1 MLNKHTFLSGCAIAV
16 FGWSGLTT
24 SANAQDATEPV
35 SKVAADVDDAVII
48 VTARRRDEALQDV
61 PMSITSIGGDALEK
75 SQISKPEALASR
87 VPTLNIAVG
96 GSGSG
101 GQISLRGIGSS
112 NVSAAFD
119 SAVALDFDG
128 VVLSS
133 MRLVQAGFFDVAQI
147 DVLKGPQSLY
157 FGKSATAGVLSIRS
171 ADPTTTFEASL
182 RGSYEIEEKG
192 YTVEGY
198 VSGPISDTLGY
209 RIAGRYNK
217 IDELYVNAAPNVAN
231 SYRGE
236 ENINLRGTLEWEPSD
251 SFKFNVKANYVRHD
265 NDGEIRHTQIF
276 CGANGVPDPLVLL
289 GGAVVVPPGYDCNSF
304 DNTFWLPDSA
314 APLGQMAPPGMDNNG
329 GVPFNNT
336 DIYLVRARADIALQD
351 NLSLALV
358 SGYFD
363 FESRGQDFYGY
374 GGMFGVGTDLNH
386 NRTKQFSQEI
396 RLTSDNVGP
405 FNWLFGGF
413 YERRDILFE
422 AAQNAVNI
430 SFLTPD
436 PVTGATF
443 DWRRQHYTTTDAYS
457 VFGSVLVEPTDR
469 LELSAGLRYTKEE
482 KVNRIEVP
490 FVHAVLSGP
499 PFNFLTSG
507 FQSPQIRFDDDNL
520 SPEVS
525 VKYEISDAAHIYAAY
540 KKGFKSG
547 GIDNSALPSSG
558 LSAIVASGD
567 YSQLIFGSET
577 AEGFEIGLKSMLAQ
591 DQLRLNLSLFNYV
604 FSDLQIQS
612 FDPIAIQYRTGNAGE
627 LRSRGG
633 DIDLSWRSPVD
644 GLTLAA
650 AIAYTNAEFTKTY
663 ISNAGVD
670 LDGRA
675 APRAPKWSGNISFD
689 WTLPMSNNLDF
700 SLFGLA
706 NYSGSYFADATS
718 FDDYVQNEYVTL
730 DANISIGSPDD
741 SWRVSLIGNNLT
753 DKIYV
758 NQASGRPFRQAGVGD
773 DLALTQN
780 RGRQVFVE
788 LAVKY

>member
-1 MLNKHTFLSGCAIAV
+1 MLNQHLFLSSCAIGV
-16 FGWSGLTT
+16 LSWSALITPA
-24 SANAQDATEPV
+24 SAQDAVEPI
-35 SKVAADVDDAVII
+35 SEVAADVDDAVIV

-61 PMSITSIGGDALEK
+61 PISITSIGGESLEK
-75 SQISKPEALASR
+75 SQITKPEALAAR

-101 GQISLRGIGSS
+101 GQLSLRGVGSS

-128 VVLSS
+128 IVLSS

-157 FGKSATAGVLSIRS
+157 FGKSATAGVVSIRS
-171 ADPTTTFEASL
+171 ADPTPTFEAGL
-182 RGSYEIEEKG
+182 RGSYEFEEKG
-192 YTVEGY
+192 YTVEGF

-217 IDELYVNAAPNVAN
+217 IDELYFNAAPNVAN
-231 SYRGE
+231 PYRGE
-236 ENINLRGTLEWEPSD
+236 ENVNFRGTLEWEPSD
-251 SFKFNVKANYVRHD
+251 DFQFNIKANYVGHQ
-265 NDGEIRHTQIF
+265 NDGEIRHLQVF
-276 CGANGVPDPLVLL
+276 CGANGQPDPLVLL
-289 GGAVVVPPGYDCNSF
+289 GGAIVVPPGYDCDAF
-304 DNTFWLPDSA
+304 DDTFWLPDSA
-314 APLGQMAPPGMDNNG
+314 VPLGLMAPPGMDNNG
-329 GVPFNNT
+329 GVPFNDT
-336 DIYLVRARADIALQD
+336 DMYLVRARADIALRD

-358 SGYFD
+358 TGYFN

-374 GGMFGVGTDLNH
+374 GGIFGVGTDLNR
-386 NRTKQFSQEI
+386 NRTEQFSQEI
-396 RLTSDNVGP
+396 RLSSDNAGP
-405 FNWLFGGF
+405 FNWLVGGF

-457 VFGSVLVEPTDR
+457 VFGNLLVEPTDR
-469 LELSAGLRYTKEE
+469 LELSAGLRFTKEE

-490 FVHAVLSGP
+490 YVHAVLQGP
-499 PFNFLTSG
+499 PFNFLRSG
-507 FQSPQIRFDDDNL
+507 FQSPQIRFEDDNL

-525 VKYEISDAAHIYAAY
+525 VKYKISDTAQVYAAY

-558 LSAIVASGD
+558 LSDIVASGD
-567 YSQLIFGSET
+567 YSQLIFQSET
-577 AEGFEIGLKSMLAQ
+577 AEGFEVGLKSMLAQ
-591 DQLRLNLSLFNYV
+591 DRLRLNVSLFNYV

-612 FDPIAIQYRTGNAGE
+612 FDPVAIQYSTSNAGE

-633 DIDLSWRSPVD
+633 DIDLSWRTPVE

-650 AIAYTNAEFTKTY
+650 AIAYTDAEFTKTY

-670 LDGRA
+670 LNGRV
-675 APRAPKWSGNISFD
+675 APRAPEWAGNVSFD
-689 WTLPMSNNLDF
+689 WTIPMSDNLEL

-706 NYSGSYFADATS
+706 NYSGSYFADATT
-718 FDDYVQNEYVTL
+718 FNDYVQDEYVTL
-730 DANISIGSPDD
+730 DANISIGSPNER
-741 SWRVSLIGNNLT
+741 WRLSLIGNNLT

-758 NQASGRPFRQAGVGD
+758 NTSGGRPFRPAVVGD

-780 RGRQVFVE
+780 RGRQLFVE
-788 LAVKY
+788 LSFKY

>member
-1 MLNKHTFLSGCAIAV
+1 M
-16 FGWSGLTT
+16 
-24 SANAQDATEPV
+24 
-35 SKVAADVDDAVII
+35 
-48 VTARRRDEALQDV
+48 
-61 PMSITSIGGDALEK
+61 
-75 SQISKPEALASR
+75 
-87 VPTLNIAVG
+87 
-96 GSGSG
+96 
-101 GQISLRGIGSS
+101 
-112 NVSAAFD
+112 
-119 SAVALDFDG
+119 
-128 VVLSS
+128 
-133 MRLVQAGFFDVAQI
+133 
-147 DVLKGPQSLY
+147 
-157 FGKSATAGVLSIRS
+157 
-171 ADPTTTFEASL
+171 
-182 RGSYEIEEKG
+182 
-192 YTVEGY
+192 
-198 VSGPISDTLGY
+198 
-209 RIAGRYNK
+209 
-217 IDELYVNAAPNVAN
+217 
-231 SYRGE
+231 
-236 ENINLRGTLEWEPSD
+236 
-251 SFKFNVKANYVRHD
+251 
-265 NDGEIRHTQIF
+265 
-276 CGANGVPDPLVLL
+276 
-289 GGAVVVPPGYDCNSF
+289 
-304 DNTFWLPDSA
+304 
-314 APLGQMAPPGMDNNG
+314 
-329 GVPFNNT
+329 
-336 DIYLVRARADIALQD
+336 
-351 NLSLALV
+351 
-358 SGYFD
+358 
-363 FESRGQDFYGY
+363 
-374 GGMFGVGTDLNH
+374 
-386 NRTKQFSQEI
+386 
-396 RLTSDNVGP
+396 
-405 FNWLFGGF
+405 
-413 YERRDILFE
+413 
-422 AAQNAVNI
+422 
-430 SFLTPD
+430 
-436 PVTGATF
+436 
-443 DWRRQHYTTTDAYS
+443 
-457 VFGSVLVEPTDR
+457 
-469 LELSAGLRYTKEE
+469 
-482 KVNRIEVP
+482 
-490 FVHAVLSGP
+490 SGP

-525 VKYEISDAAHIYAAY
+525 IKYEISDAAHIYAAY

-558 LSAIVASGD
+558 LSDIVASGD

-650 AIAYTNAEFTKTY
+650 AIAYTNAKFTKTY
-663 ISNAGVD
+663 ISNTGVD

-689 WTLPMSNNLDF
+689 WTLPMSNNLDLN
-700 SLFGLA
+700 LFGLA

>member
-1 MLNKHTFLSGCAIAV
+1 MNKSYLFLSSCAIAV
-16 FGWSGLTT
+16 ASAAGFASP
-24 SANAQDATEPV
+24 ANAQTVAEPAPEV
-35 SKVAADVDDAVII
+35 SADFDDSVIL
-48 VTARRRDEALQDV
+48 VTARRRNEELQDV
-61 PMSITSIGGDALEK
+61 PMAIASISGDALGK
-75 SQISKPEALASR
+75 SQITKPEALAAR
-87 VPTLNIAVG
+87 IPTLNIAVG

-171 ADPTTTFEASL
+171 ADPTASFEASL
-182 RGSYEIEEKG
+182 RGSYEFEEKG

-198 VSGPISDTLGY
+198 LSGPITDTLGY

-217 IDELYVNAAPNVAN
+217 VDELYFNAAPNVAHPF
-231 SYRGE
+231 RGE
-236 ENINLRGTLEWEPSD
+236 ENINVRGTLHWEPAD
-251 SFKFNVKANYVRHD
+251 NVKFNVKANYVGHK
-265 NDGEIRHTQIF
+265 NNGEIRHTQIY

-289 GGAVVVPPGYDCNSF
+289 GGAVVIPAGYDCNAF
-304 DNTFWLPDSA
+304 DNVFWLPDSA
-314 APLGQMAPPGMDNNG
+314 APLGKKGPPGMDNNG

-336 DIYLVRARADIALQD
+336 DIYLVRARADIALQE
-351 NLSLALV
+351 NLSIALV
-358 SGYFD
+358 TGYFN

-374 GGMFGVGTDLNH
+374 GGVVGVGTDLNR
-386 NRTKQFSQEI
+386 NRTEQFSQEI
-396 RLTSDNVGP
+396 RLSSDNSGA
-405 FNWLFGGF
+405 FNWLFGAF

-430 SFLTPD
+430 SFLAPD
-436 PVTGATF
+436 PVTGSTF
-443 DWRRQHYTTTDAYS
+443 DWRRQHFTTTDAYS
-457 VFGSVLVEPTDR
+457 VFGSVMVEPTDR
-469 LELSAGLRYTKEE
+469 LELSAGVRYTKEE
-482 KVNRIEVP
+482 KVNRIQVP
-490 FVHAVLSGP
+490 FVHGVLSRP

-507 FQSPQIRFDDDNL
+507 FQSPQIRFDDDNF

-525 VKYEISDAAHIYAAY
+525 VKYEIMDDAHVYAAY

-558 LSAIVASGD
+558 LSDIVASGD
-567 YSQLIFGSET
+567 YSQLVFGSET
-577 AEGFEIGLKSMLAQ
+577 AEGFEVGFKSMLAQ
-591 DQLRLNLSLFNYV
+591 DSLRFNISLFNYV

-612 FDPIAIQYRTGNAGE
+612 FNPVAIQYSTRNAGE

-633 DIDLSWRSPVD
+633 DIDLIWRAPVD
-644 GLTLAA
+644 GLTLSAA
-650 AIAYTNAEFTKTY
+650 LAYTDAEFTKTY
-663 ISNAGVD
+663 ISDAGND
-670 LDGRA
+670 LEGRA
-675 APRAPKWSGNISFD
+675 APRAPKWSGNVSFD
-689 WTLPMSNNLDF
+689 WSIPVSNSLEF

-706 NYSGSYFADATS
+706 NYSSSYFADAVS
-718 FDDYVQNEYVTL
+718 FNDYVQDEYVTL
-730 DANISIGSPDD
+730 DANITIGAVDGK
-741 SWRVSLIGNNLT
+741 WRLSLIGNNLT

-780 RGRQVFVE
+780 RGRQVFLE